1 MATETDRQD
10 LDTDVVIVGAGP
22 VGLALALEL
31 GTRGVAC
38 TVIERRDGSL
48 TVPRMSQVS
57 TRNMEY
63 CRRWGI
69 ADEVKAAVWPSTHP
83 MDFVYLTSLR
93 GEEIARLE
101 VSSYAKRGE
110 LDYSPEGPCHC
121 PQIYFDPI
129 LARRAKTLASV
140 TMRYDT
146 QLEEFRQD
154 DDGVTATI
162 TDLLSGRGE
171 ELRGAYMVACDG
183 AGSRVRTALGIELD
197 GLGIVAH
204 SVNIFFR
211 APDLMSLHDKGWA
224 KFYRMI
230 DDTGCWAELIAID
243 GIELWRLTVFH
254 ELSADMDAEAYLKK
268 AVGGDL
274 ECEVIDASPWER
286 RDYVAREY
294 VRGRVFIAGDA
305 AHQNS
310 PTGGLGMHTG
320 IIEAGNL
327 AWKLQ
332 AVLDGWGG
340 PDLLASYPTECR
352 PVATRNVKLSTGSFS
367 QITSLP
373 GAATAAARLVDGGRR
388 LAGLIINE
396 QTRTQYCYDDS
407 PICVFDGTPPPPD
420 TGRFVPSA
428 RPGTRAPHAWIDGD
442 TSTLD
447 LFGAG
452 FVLLRLGDAPPDAT
466 ALARA
471 AEAAGMP
478 LEIVDIRDGEI
489 ASLYERKLVLVRPDG
504 HVAWR
509 DDAPPADAGALMARV
524 CGHLGQAGES
534 RS

>member
-1 MATETDRQD
+1 MMDKERRRELLARGMPDVKWEGEPMMSGWYTEEEVDA
-10 LDTDVVIVGAGP
+10 VVGALRASMDWT
-22 VGLALALEL
+22 VGFGSWCEE
-31 GTRGVAC
+31 
-38 TVIERRDGSL
+38 IIEFERRFAAYCGTEYAVSITSCGAGLD
-48 TVPRMSQVS
+48 MSMMALDLQP
-57 TRNMEY
+57 
-63 CRRWGI
+63 G
-69 ADEVKAAVWPSTHP
+69 DEVICPAINFWAGHYSVIGYGGKLVLCEVDPATLCADPADVEKRITPRTRAILVTH
-83 MDFVYLTSLR
+83 MN
-93 GEEIARLE
+93 G
-101 VSSYAKRGE
+101 
-110 LDYSPEGPCHC
+110 
-121 PQIYFDPI
+121 
-129 LARRAKTLASV
+129 
-140 TMRYDT
+140 
-146 QLEEFRQD
+146 
-154 DDGVTATI
+154 
-162 TDLLSGRGE
+162 
-171 ELRGAYMVACDG
+171 
-183 AGSRVRTALGIELD
+183 
-197 GLGIVAH
+197 
-204 SVNIFFR
+204 
-211 APDLMSLHDKGWA
+211 
-224 KFYRMI
+224 
-230 DDTGCWAELIAID
+230 
-243 GIELWRLTVFH
+243 
-254 ELSADMDAEAYLKK
+254 LSADMDAEAYLKK